1 MIMTAL
7 FASKNVAALD
17 GYTRIDGGW
26 LNHNWKQLG
35 IQICDALAGMTYA
48 AGGTLLILVA
58 MDCVSFVIWKRPMD
72 NGNEVLDADDI
83 IEKELL

>member
-1 MIMTAL
+1 
-7 FASKNVAALD
+7 
-17 GYTRIDGGW
+17 
-26 LNHNWKQLG
+26 
-35 IQICDALAGMTYA
+35 MTYA